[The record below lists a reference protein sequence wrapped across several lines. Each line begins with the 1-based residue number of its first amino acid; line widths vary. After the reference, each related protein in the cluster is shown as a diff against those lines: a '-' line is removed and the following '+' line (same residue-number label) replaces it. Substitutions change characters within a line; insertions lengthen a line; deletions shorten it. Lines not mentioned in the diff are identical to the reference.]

1 MGAFPKAMDYMWG
14 MFYLGCLVWLQ
25 WERLCLGSQ
34 RLDVPGWVDTQ
45 EDLYLPRGE
54 REGFGKDCEE

>member
-1 MGAFPKAMDYMWG
+1 MDYMWG